1 MWYLQDSKAAYDGG
15 VRVLRACLVIST
27 LLVLASGCGGSGAH
41 VSSGALTAV
50 TTPGD
55 GGEFAYDASKPL
67 GYVDHGRV
75 NRRGYP
81 IAVHAVSFTAG
92 SDLLDAYLLLPP
104 GRGPF
109 PGVVY
114 LHARGTSSTDFL
126 VPASWIVARGAAAL
140 VLTVPSDTAPQQA
153 ATSPVAALRLQERL
167 QARDVIAVRRA
178 FDLLQSLPQVERT
191 RLGFVGW
198 SSGARTGALV
208 AGVEHRPRGYVLMSA
223 GSSPVSLYA
232 NQAPARLRATFLRIL
247 TLIDPLHLVAHAT
260 PGTLLL
266 QDGRHDQVVPHS
278 ALVLFAR
285 AAPAGTDVRWY
296 DAGHKLNGKAYHD
309 QLAWLAGKLGL
320 TGPRVRGVPAG
331 P

>member
-1 MWYLQDSKAAYDGG
+1 M
-15 VRVLRACLVIST
+15 
-27 LLVLASGCGGSGAH
+27 LLALASGCGGSGAH
-41 VSSGALTAV
+41 VSSGAATAV
-50 TTPGD
+50 TTSGD
-55 GGEFAYDASKPL
+55 AREFAYDAAKPL

-81 IAVHAVSFTAG
+81 IAVHAVSYAAG
-92 SDLLDAYLLLPP
+92 SDRLNAYLLLPP

-114 LHARGTSSTDFL
+114 LHAAGTSSTDFL
-126 VPASWIVARGAAAL
+126 VPASWIVARGAVAL
-140 VLTVPSDTAPQQA
+140 VLSVPSDTAPRLA
-153 ATSPVAALRLQERL
+153 APSLVASLRLQERL

-178 FDLLQSLPQVERT
+178 FDLLQSLPKVDRN

-223 GSSPVSLYA
+223 GSSPISLYA
-232 NQAPARLRATFLRIL
+232 NQAPARLRAAFLRIL
-247 TLIDPLHLVAHAT
+247 TLVDPLHLVGNAK

-266 QDGRHDQVVPHS
+266 QDGRRDQVVPHS
-278 ALVLFAR
+278 ALVLLAR

-320 TGPRVRGVPAG
+320 TGPRVHGVATG